1 MLNVAYIANE
11 FPASVEPYV
20 VEEIGELRKRGVRV
34 VASSV
39 KQPKTVSQE
48 FCEIASETLYFAL
61 SVSRLLRALEISFRF
76 RRMVLDI
83 FKQAL
88 TKNSEPIGRRL
99 RAVIHTLLGVYYAA
113 ILSDQQIEHI
123 HVHHGYFAAWIT
135 MTAARLLGITYSMT
149 LHGSDLLVHR
159 AYLEVKLDNCKF
171 CLTISDFNRQH
182 ILA

>member
-39 KQPKTVSQE
+39 KHPETVSQE
-48 FCEIASETLYFAL
+48 FCEIASETLYIAL

-76 RRMVLDI
+76 RRMVLDL

-113 ILSDQQIEHI
+113 
-123 HVHHGYFAAWIT
+123 
-135 MTAARLLGITYSMT
+135 
-149 LHGSDLLVHR
+149 
-159 AYLEVKLDNCKF
+159 
-171 CLTISDFNRQH
+171 
-182 ILA
+182 